1 MKFKSLQLLIVF
13 SFTSVLLQLQPLF
26 AQTIQKETP
35 KGWHLLDKIDSG
47 YWGISLDKAYLF
59 LKANNKKSKPVI
71 VAVIDSGIDTTH
83 EDLKSVLWTNPKEI
97 PGNSKDDDKN
107 GYIDDIHGWNFI
119 GGKDGRNVEKDSY
132 EAARVYHRFRNELEN
147 IDPTLVKFSA
157 EGYAKY
163 EMWKRA
169 KQEVTFENQAGAE
182 LIMMRRV
189 YSNLVKSDSILR
201 KALRKDTFLGKEL
214 STFTPIETDQ
224 KRAKNALYNLMLNND
239 ALETSN
245 TSFLG
250 EFGTYLDG
258 QETKSKAADQA
269 PFPYR
274 SDIVKDNYDDITDRF
289 YGNNNLMVSL
299 AASMHGTHVSGIIGA
314 VRANGKGIDGIAD
327 NVQIMT
333 LRAVPDGDEHDKDI
347 ALAIRYAV
355 DNGAQIIN
363 MSFGKSFSPEKK
375 WVDEAVAYAASK
387 DVLLVHAAG
396 NDGKNLDT
404 AYNFPTPNYLD
415 SKKATNWITVGA
427 SGDPSTGSIAA
438 GFSNYGKKEV
448 DVFAP
453 GVKIYS
459 TIPGGNTYQFLQGTS
474 MASPIVA
481 GVAALL
487 LEYFPTLSALQL
499 KTIIE
504 QSFTPVVDSIRTP
517 VTGALTTLN
526 NISRAGGVL
535 NAHEAVRLAS
545 TIKGER
551 KISTGNKNDSSP
563 IQKPITQPKK
573 SKGF

>member
-1 MKFKSLQLLIVF
+1 MKLKTLLVQI
-13 SFTSVLLQLQPLF
+13 FTYAIVLLQLQPVI
-26 AQTIQKETP
+26 AQPIQKETP
-35 KGWHLLDKIDSG
+35 KGWHLLDKVDSG
-47 YWGISLDKAYLF
+47 FWGISLDKAYSYLS
-59 LKANNKKSKPVI
+59 ANNKKSKPVI

-107 GYIDDIHGWNFI
+107 GYVDDIHGWNFI

-132 EAARVYHRFRNELEN
+132 EAARMYHRFKNELEN

-169 KQEVTFENQAGAE
+169 KKEVFTESQSSTE
-182 LIMMRRV
+182 LVMMKRV
-189 YSNLVKSDSILR
+189 YSSLIKSDSILR
-201 KALRKDTFLGKEL
+201 KALGKDTFLGKEL
-214 STFTPIETDQ
+214 STFSPVEPDY
-224 KRAKNALYNLMLNND
+224 KRAKNALYNFMLNND

-245 TSFLG
+245 RSFLG
-250 EFGTYLDG
+250 DFGSYIEG
-258 QETKSKAADQA
+258 QESKVKAVEQA

-274 SDIVKDNYDDITDRF
+274 SEIVKDKYDDINDRF
-289 YGNNNLMVSL
+289 YGNNNLSVSTL
-299 AASMHGTHVSGIIGA
+299 AAMHGTHVSGIIA
-314 VRANGKGIDGIAD
+314 ASRANNKGVDGVAD

-363 MSFGKSFSPEKK
+363 MSFGKSYSPEKK
-375 WVDEAVAYAASK
+375 WIDEAVAYAATK

-404 AYNFPTPNYLD
+404 TYNYPTPNFLN
-415 SKKATNWITVGA
+415 SKRAINWITVGA
-427 SGDPSTGSIAA
+427 SGDPSLGGLTAS
-438 GFSNYGKKEV
+438 FSNYGKNEV

-459 TIPGGNTYQFLQGTS
+459 TVPGGNTYQFMQGTS
-474 MASPIVA
+474 MATPVVA

-487 LEYFPTLSALQL
+487 LEYFPTLSAFQI
-499 KTIIE
+499 KDIIE
-504 QSFTPVVDSIRTP
+504 RSSVAISDSVYTPGSRT
-517 VTGALTTLN
+517 LTTLN
-526 NISRAGGVL
+526 NLSRTGGIV
-535 NAHEAVRLAS
+535 NAYEAVRLAS
-545 TIKGER
+545 TYKGER
-551 KISTGNKNDSSP
+551 KIITAIKNEAPSLE
-563 IQKPITQPKK
+563 KPNSQLKK
-573 SKGF
+573 TKGF

>member
-1 MKFKSLQLLIVF
+1 MKIKPLLVLVF
-13 SFTSVLLQLQPLF
+13 ACAFLLLQTLPVIAQP
-26 AQTIQKETP
+26 IQKETP
-35 KGWHLLDKIDSG
+35 KGWHLFDKTDSG
-47 YWGISLDKAYLF
+47 YWGISLDKAYSF
-59 LKANNKKSKPVI
+59 LRANNHKSKSVI

-83 EDLKSVLWTNPKEI
+83 EDLKAVIWRNPKEK

-132 EAARVYHRFRNELEN
+132 EAARVYHRFKNELEN

-169 KQEVTFENQAGAE
+169 KQEVTVESQAGAE
-182 LIMMRRV
+182 LIMMKRV
-189 YSNLVKSDSILR
+189 YSNLLKSDSILR
-201 KALRKDTFLGKEL
+201 RALGKDTFLGKEL
-214 STFTPIETDQ
+214 STFSPTEQDQ

-239 ALETSN
+239 ALESSN
-245 TSFLG
+245 ASFLG
-250 EFGTYLDG
+250 EFGAYIEG

-274 SDIVKDNYDDITDRF
+274 SEIVKDNYDDKNDRY

-314 VRANGKGIDGIAD
+314 ARGNGKGIDGIAD

-363 MSFGKSFSPEKK
+363 MSFGKSYSPEKK

-404 AYNFPTPNYLD
+404 SYNFPTPNYLD
-415 SKKATNWITVGA
+415 SKKAANWITVGA
-427 SGDPSTGSIAA
+427 SGDPSAGGIAA

-474 MASPIVA
+474 MASPVVA

-487 LEYFPTLSALQL
+487 LEYFPTLSASQL
-499 KTIIE
+499 KEIIE
-504 QSFTPVVDSIRTP
+504 QSSTPIADSIRTP
-517 VTGALTTLN
+517 GTGALTTLSA
-526 NISRAGGVL
+526 ISRTGGVL
-535 NAHEAVRLAS
+535 NAYEAVRLAS
-545 TIKGER
+545 TYKGER
-551 KISTGNKNDSSP
+551 KLIAGIKNEP
-563 IQKPITQPKK
+563 TTTQKPITQPKK
-573 SKGF
+573 TKGF